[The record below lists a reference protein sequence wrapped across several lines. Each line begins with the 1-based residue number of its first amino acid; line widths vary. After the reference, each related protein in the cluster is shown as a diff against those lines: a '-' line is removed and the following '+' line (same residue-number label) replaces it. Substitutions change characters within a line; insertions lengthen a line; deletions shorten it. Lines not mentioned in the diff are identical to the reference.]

1 MTSRIPLW
9 SGLGLLLGVAI
20 GGAAP
25 AAALPGVPADSVAA
39 PVAQDPG
46 RAAGA
51 SPDSALI
58 AAPRVDDLVT
68 TALARSPTLA
78 ALAARVR
85 AARFRVRS
93 AGAWPNPMLDLTLQD
108 AGLAHGSTDRS
119 EMSMIGPEL
128 TQSLPYPGKRAAR
141 RASARADAEV
151 EGAGL
156 AALRR
161 QVVRD
166 VRVTCANLYAVDHEM
181 HCQASALDLLDLLTA
196 TARQRQATGLADQAA
211 LLRVQLSAA
220 RVRERQADLAAER
233 AGLVAAL
240 NTLLDRPGDAPL
252 GEVKELPP
260 TDAAPIAWAD
270 SAVARS
276 AEVEVRRR
284 DARAAEV
291 RARLARVEGRPDFT
305 ARAGVGLRDKL
316 DPVWTLGVGLELPL
330 WNGQGRAPLVAAAR
344 EELEAARQELR
355 AAEAMVRGT
364 AARLKAEEERARL
377 QRQRY
382 DEAIVPQ
389 TSLAFDAARSAY
401 VAGRG
406 DFAAVIEQF
415 DMWLEAR
422 ARLARREADVYV
434 AWAERDALLNAPPA
448 GPGEDR

>member
-1 MTSRIPLW
+1 MSSRIPPW
-9 SGLGLLLGVAI
+9 SGLGLLLTVLIGAA
-20 GGAAP
+20 GGAAT
-25 AAALPGVPADSVAA
+25 ASADSVAA
-39 PVAQDPG
+39 PAAQSPG
-46 RAAGA
+46 LAAAA
-51 SPDSALI
+51 SPDSALA
-58 AAPRVDDLVT
+58 AAPRVDDLVA

-78 ALAARVR
+78 ALEARVR
-85 AARFRVRS
+85 AARLRVRS

-108 AGLAHGSTDRS
+108 AGKAHGSGDDS
-119 EMSMIGPEL
+119 EMSMIGPAL
-128 TQSLPYPGKRAAR
+128 TQPVPYPGKRGAR

-151 EGAGL
+151 EAAGL

-166 VRVTCANLYAVDHEM
+166 VRVTCANLYAVDHELRA
-181 HCQASALDLLDLLTA
+181 QAGALELLDLLTA
-196 TARQRQATGLADQAA
+196 TARQRLAAGLADQAA
-211 LLRVQLSAA
+211 LLRVQLSGS

-260 TDAAPIAWAD
+260 GDAAPIAWVD
-270 SAVARS
+270 SAVASS
-276 AEVEVRRR
+276 ADVEVRRR
-284 DARAAEV
+284 DVRAAEV
-291 RARLARVEGRPDFT
+291 RARLARVEGRPDFA
-305 ARAGVGLRDKL
+305 ARAGVGLREKL
-316 DPVWTLGVGLELPL
+316 GPVWTFGVGMELPL
-330 WNGQGRAPLVAAAR
+330 WNGQSRAPLVAAAE

-355 AAEAMVRGT
+355 AAEAAARGT
-364 AARLKAEEERARL
+364 AARLTAEDERARL

-422 ARLARREADVYV
+422 AQLARREADVYV

-448 GPGEDR
+448 GPGEAR